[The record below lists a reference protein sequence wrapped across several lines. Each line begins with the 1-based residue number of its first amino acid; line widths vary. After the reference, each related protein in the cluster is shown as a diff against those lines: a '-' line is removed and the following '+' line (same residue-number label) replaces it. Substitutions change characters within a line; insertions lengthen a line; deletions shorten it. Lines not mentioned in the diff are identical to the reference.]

1 MFIPV
6 KKATE
11 VT

>member
-6 KKATE
+6 K
-11 VT
+11 

>member
-6 KKATE
+6 F
-11 VT
+11 